1 MQEVDEYLSKMWNE
15 TNTSTQI
22 IEENFW
28 DMCRILEKDGF
39 VVSDDAAVSTI
50 SIGPFKIASTLD
62 IKRKDLLIYFLET
75 IVPAIFSKV
84 SGLPFDQVYSL
95 YLLPASNLLINLA
108 DNCYWIKDLLQWE
121 ILMYIKEENQ
131 HGVYPTVNDI
141 KKSKEFTGFEER
153 QMEDAVKKLKNFE
166 NVLGDKHKL
175 IITDFEGR
183 IECLV

>member
-1 MQEVDEYLSKMWNE
+1 MQDVDGYLSKIWNE
-15 TNTSTQI
+15 TNISTQI

-28 DMCRILEKDGF
+28 DMCRMLEKEGF

-50 SIGPFKIASTLD
+50 SIGPFKIASTID
-62 IKRKDLLIYFLET
+62 IKKKDLLIYFLET
-75 IVPAIFSKV
+75 IVPTIFSKV

-121 ILMYIKEENQ
+121 ILMYIKKENQ
-131 HGVYPTVNDI
+131 HGIYQTVNEI
-141 KKSKEFTGFEER
+141 KKSDEFTGFDDW
-153 QMEDAVKKLKNFE
+153 QIEDAVRQLKNCE
-166 NVLGDKHKL
+166 SVLGDNHKL
-175 IITDFEGR
+175 IVMDLEGR